1 MIAPDPQLAQ
11 YSDAIERRIAALIR
25 GIVPETFHELVGDPG
40 MSVMRSTMTCLKG
53 DSMSIWLADETEETL
68 VVTHTLPDAEFIGWS
83 QPIDEGLIGLS
94 YASEQSL
101 CENRVYANADHS
113 KRADEDLGQV
123 TCALIA
129 TPFYVGGNLEGV
141 LSCVQLKD
149 TLEDPDP
156 AGFTARNMNRVR
168 RLSTV
173 LERLVNYKLLTR
185 LLDIEL

>member
-1 MIAPDPQLAQ
+1 
-11 YSDAIERRIAALIR
+11 
-25 GIVPETFHELVGDPG
+25 
-40 MSVMRSTMTCLKG
+40 MSN
-53 DSMSIWLADETEETL
+53 
-68 VVTHTLPDAEFIGWS
+68 AE
-83 QPIDEGLIGLS
+83 
-94 YASEQSL
+94 
-101 CENRVYANADHS
+101 HS

-149 TLEDPDP
+149 SLDDPDP